1 MPAEHYGVDTMGFDG
16 FVDMALFDI
25 LFGDS
30 TLVLYIF
37 VLSVWSFSS
46 GFVKSG
52 WGQASLMS
60 R

>member
-16 FVDMALFDI
+16 FVDMA